1 MGFNIHHVFYWIESL
16 GIISFALSGILLA
29 KKKDFDIVGVYIIAW
44 VTAFGG
50 GTLRD
55 VILDNQPVYWIEHA
69 EYPLI
74 LLFIVIGISLFKS
87 IKIKAS
93 WLFIPDAM
101 GMSIFAVTTAKTAYH
116 SGHPMIIIGLL
127 STIVAT
133 FGGVIRDSLC
143 QEIPTVFKKQST
155 LYASLAFSGG
165 CLFAIMQKLNIWN
178 DSLNM
183 IIVAIL
189 IFIARVVSNYF
200 GIKLKI

>member
-55 VILDNQPVYWIEHA
+55 VILDNQPVYWIAYA

-93 WLFIPDAM
+93 WLFIQM
-101 GMSIFAVTTAKTAYH
+101 QCSFLCYQLKRR
-116 SGHPMIIIGLL
+116 IIRINDHYWTL

-133 FGGVIRDSLC
+133 F
-143 QEIPTVFKKQST
+143 
-155 LYASLAFSGG
+155 
-165 CLFAIMQKLNIWN
+165 
-178 DSLNM
+178 
-183 IIVAIL
+183 
-189 IFIARVVSNYF
+189 RVT
-200 GIKLKI
+200 

>member
-1 MGFNIHHVFYWIESL
+1 M
-16 GIISFALSGILLA
+16 A

-101 GMSIFAVTTAKTAYH
+101 GMSIFAVTTAQTAYH